1 MMPPARTVSCAC
13 VCPAHGRHEDL
24 IARDAFH
31 ESRESSVTCPD
42 ERTRGWKGESGV
54 GKCAELDML
63 VQSLSSCGLCQ

>member
-1 MMPPARTVSCAC
+1 VSCAC

-24 IARDAFH
+24 VACDAFH

-42 ERTRGWKGESGV
+42 EGGESGV
-54 GKCAELDML
+54 SKCAELDML